1 MKKLILAL
9 AVTVLA
15 GTSYLAVA
23 ADNMKADKGMTMDMK
38 KYDTNGDGML
48 SKEEF
53 MKMHEDMFERMK
65 GPNGMVSIKDMSM
78 HMNMM
83 GKGKMMGKDK
93 MMEKDHQMPAPMEK
107 SAK

>member
-23 ADNMKADKGMTMDMK
+23 ADNMKANKGMMMDMK
-38 KYDTNGDGML
+38 KFDANADGML

-53 MKMHEDMFERMK
+53 MKAHEDMFDRMK
-65 GPNGMVSIKDMSM
+65 GPNGMVSIKDTPM
-78 HMNMM
+78 HGKGMM
-83 GKGKMMGKDK
+83 GKGNMMG
-93 MMEKDHQMPAPMEK
+93 KDHQMPDHMGK
-107 SAK
+107 GAK